1 MFKSLEKIRKRI
13 EEERER
19 EFEEIKNNLR
29 DLKSLYNLINDEEE
43 NENDKQLYN
52 CLIYE
57 FDNIIRY
64 PPESNPP
71 INYFDNPYSRQKGL
85 NSIFNRFVTDNKSLN

>member
-13 EEERER
+13 EDERER
-19 EFEEIKNNLR
+19 EVEEIKKNLR
-29 DLKSLYNLINDEEE
+29 DLKSIYKLFNDEEE
-43 NENDKQLYN
+43 NDDKQLYS

-71 INYFDNPYSRQKGL
+71 IDYFDSPYSTQKGL
-85 NSIFNRFVTDNKSLN
+85 NNILNRF